1 MSMYNLSEYSSDYSD
16 TTGSLWFYL
25 KDEATNFDNNIVNTN
40 NFQPFVYKTK
50 LMGNTVHY
58 PVQNNNNGILKN
70 PAIVVRLMDLDNF
83 WRSLEMSLI
92 NCKFELE
99 LRWTKHCVLSVL
111 GNENDN
117 VNADSNNVI
126 FPIKDT
132 KLYAPVVTLS
142 TKDNQKLSK
151 LLSKGS
157 EKSVY

>member
-16 TTGSLWFYL
+16 TTGSLWFYF

-50 LMGNTVHY
+50 LMGNTVRY

-70 PAIVVRLMDLDNF
+70 PAIVLRLTDLDNF

-99 LRWTKHCVLSVL
+99 LR
-111 GNENDN
+111 
-117 VNADSNNVI
+117 
-126 FPIKDT
+126 
-132 KLYAPVVTLS
+132 
-142 TKDNQKLSK
+142 
-151 LLSKGS
+151 
-157 EKSVY
+157 